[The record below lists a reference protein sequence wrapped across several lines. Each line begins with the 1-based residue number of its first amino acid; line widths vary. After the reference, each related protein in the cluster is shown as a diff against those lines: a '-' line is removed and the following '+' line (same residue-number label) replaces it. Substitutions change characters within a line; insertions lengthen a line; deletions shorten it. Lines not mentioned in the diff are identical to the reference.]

1 MSDAKA
7 VPLWLD
13 GQEVVTDSTFDV
25 VSPNTGEAL
34 YKCSAAS
41 TADAEKAVASAS
53 AAQEAWAATHPTE
66 RRDIFLRA
74 AEILLKRKDEL
85 FKYSH
90 EETGAVESM
99 FGFEWMLAVEGC
111 KSVAGL
117 LPIASKGSV
126 PNPLGEGKSAMILR
140 EPYGVILAIAPWN
153 APYGLG
159 FRACLGPLAMGNTVV
174 LKGPEASPKSYWAIA
189 SVLHEAGLP
198 KGCLNT
204 IIHRPQDAAEVTSA
218 IISAPAVRKINFTGS
233 TITGS
238 IIASQAAKLLK
249 PTLMELGG
257 KAPTI
262 VCEDAD
268 LQKAALGCALGAF
281 LHAGQICMSTER
293 IIVHEKI
300 ADAFKEALKPT
311 MNQVFGENTSLTLIS
326 EAPVRKN
333 KDLLQDAIGKGAKV
347 VHGDASHNA
356 DVKSAMQPVVIEQ
369 VTKDMDVYNTESFGP
384 TVSLY
389 AVTSD
394 EAAVEL
400 ANDTDYGLSA
410 AVYTEDLRRGLRIA
424 KKIKSGAVHINNMSV
439 HDESA
444 LPHGGFKSS
453 GYGRFNGLEGLE
465 EWVQTKTIT
474 WQD

>member
-1 MSDAKA
+1 MSSEPTI
-7 VPLWLD
+7 PLWLD

-25 VSPNTGEAL
+25 VSPNTGDAL

-41 TADAEKAVASAS
+41 TTDAEKAIQSAS

-66 RRDIFLRA
+66 KRDILLRA

-99 FGFEWMLAVEGC
+99 FGFEFMLGVESC
-111 KSVAGL
+111 KSIAGL

-126 PNPLGEGKSAMILR
+126 PNPLGEGKSAMVLR
-140 EPYGVILAIAPWN
+140 EPYGVVLAIAPWN

-159 FRACLGPLAMGNTVV
+159 FRAILGPLAMGNTVV
-174 LKGPEASPKSYWAIA
+174 LKGAEASPKCYWAIA
-189 SVLHEAGLP
+189 SVMHEAGLP
-198 KGCLNT
+198 KGVLNT
-204 IIHRPQDAAEVTSA
+204 IIHAPKDAAAVTSA

-233 TITGS
+233 TLTGA

-293 IIVHEKI
+293 IIVHEKV

-311 MNQVFGENTSLTLIS
+311 VNQVFGETSSLTLIS

-333 KDLLQDAIGKGAKV
+333 KDLLQDAIGKGASII
-347 VHGDASHNA
+347 HGDASHNA
-356 DVKSAMQPVVIEQ
+356 DMKTAMRPVVIEK
-369 VTKDMDVYNTESFGP
+369 VTKDMDLFNTESFGP
-384 TVSLY
+384 TVSMY
-389 AVTSD
+389 TVASD
-394 EAAVEL
+394 EAAIEL
-400 ANDTDYGLSA
+400 ANDTDYGLAA
-410 AVYTEDLRRGLRIA
+410 AVYTEDLRRGLKLA

-453 GYGRFNGLEGLE
+453 GYGRFNGLEGLD

-474 WQD
+474 WMD

>member
-1 MSDAKA
+1 
-7 VPLWLD
+7 
-13 GQEVVTDSTFDV
+13 
-25 VSPNTGEAL
+25 
-34 YKCSAAS
+34 
-41 TADAEKAVASAS
+41 
-53 AAQEAWAATHPTE
+53 
-66 RRDIFLRA
+66 
-74 AEILLKRKDEL
+74 
-85 FKYSH
+85 
-90 EETGAVESM
+90 
-99 FGFEWMLAVEGC
+99 
-111 KSVAGL
+111 
-117 LPIASKGSV
+117 
-126 PNPLGEGKSAMILR
+126 
-140 EPYGVILAIAPWN
+140 
-153 APYGLG
+153 
-159 FRACLGPLAMGNTVV
+159 
-174 LKGPEASPKSYWAIA
+174 
-189 SVLHEAGLP
+189 
-198 KGCLNT
+198 LNT

-238 IIASQAAKLLK
+238 IIAGQAAKLLK

-311 MNQVFGENTSLTLIS
+311 MNQVFGEDTSLTLIS

-333 KDLLQDAIGKGAKV
+333 KSLLQDAIGKGAKV
-347 VHGDASHNA
+347 IHGDASHNA
-356 DVKSAMQPVVIEQ
+356 DVKSAMRPVVIEK
-369 VTKDMDVYNTESFGP
+369 VTKDMDVFNTESFGP

-389 AVTSD
+389 TVASD
-394 EAAVEL
+394 EAAIEL

-410 AVYTEDLRRGLRIA
+410 AVFTEDLRRGLRIA

>member
-1 MSDAKA
+1 MSSEKA

-13 GQEVVTDSTFDV
+13 GQEVVTETTFDV
-25 VSPNTGEAL
+25 VSPNTGEVL
-34 YKCSAAS
+34 YKCSSAS
-41 TADAEKAVASAS
+41 KTDAEKAIQSAS
-53 AAQEAWAATHPTE
+53 LAQEAWAATKPTV
-66 RRDIFLRA
+66 RRDILLRA

-85 FKYSH
+85 FKISY

-99 FGFEWMLAVEGC
+99 FGFEFMLAVEGC

-117 LPIASKGSV
+117 LPIVSRGAV
-126 PNPLGEGKSAMILR
+126 PTPLGEGKSAMVLR
-140 EPYGVILAIAPWN
+140 EPYGVVLGIAPWN

-159 FRACLGPLAMGNTVV
+159 FRACLGPLAMGNTVI
-174 LKGPEASPKSYWAIA
+174 LKGAEASPKAYWAIA
-189 SVLHEAGLP
+189 SILHEAGLP

-204 IIHRPQDAAEVTSA
+204 IIHRPQDAAEVTST
-218 IISAPAVRKINFTGS
+218 IISSPAVRKINFTGS
-233 TITGS
+233 TSTGS

-268 LQKAALGCALGAF
+268 IQQAALGCALGAF
-281 LHAGQICMSTER
+281 LHGGQICMSTER
-293 IIVHEKI
+293 IIVHESI

-311 MNQVFGENTSLTLIS
+311 LNQVFGENTSLTLIS
-326 EAPVRKN
+326 DAPVRKN
-333 KDLLQDAIGKGAKV
+333 KSLLQDAIGKGAV
-347 VHGDASHNA
+347 VIHGDASHDA
-356 DVKSAMQPVVIEQ
+356 DMKTAMRPVVIEQ
-369 VTKDMDVYNTESFGP
+369 VKPGMDVYHSESFGP

-389 AVTSD
+389 TVASD
-394 EAAVEL
+394 EAAVDL

-410 AVYTEDLRRGLRIA
+410 AVYTEDLRRGLRLA

-453 GYGRFNGLEGLE
+453 GYGRFNGLEGLQ